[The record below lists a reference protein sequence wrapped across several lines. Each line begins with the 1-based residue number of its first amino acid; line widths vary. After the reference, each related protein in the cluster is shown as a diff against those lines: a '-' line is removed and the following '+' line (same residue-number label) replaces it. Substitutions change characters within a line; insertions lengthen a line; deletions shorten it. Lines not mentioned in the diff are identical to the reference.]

1 MPRYNKADVE
11 QTDVE
16 SRTSYIPGSENDK
29 GYGPAALGS
38 LAAALPVTAVR
49 MTGRSG
55 KLAKVGAAMAP
66 VLAGLAGNAFEN
78 QYRDITGTQ
87 DDDRIFGSDYSK
99 GALIG
104 EAIGF
109 APEIGRG
116 AKRLW
121 DKIPAKIKN
130 SKTAKGAAVASIAAV
145 LYHMLTGGLSNLS
158 ESIYREPKGE

>member
-1 MPRYNKADVE
+1 MPRYNKADIE

-29 GYGPAALGS
+29 GYGPSVIGLLSG
-38 LAAALPVTAVR
+38 ALPVTSDR
-49 MTGRSG
+49 FTGRSG
-55 KLAKVGAAMAP
+55 RLARVGAAAAP
-66 VLAGLAGNAFEN
+66 ILAGLAGNALEN

-130 SKTAKGAAVASIAAV
+130 SKSAWGAAGLASLGV
-145 LYHMLTGGLSNLS
+145 LYYMLNGGLSKLS

>member
-66 VLAGLAGNAFEN
+66 VLAGLAGNALEN

-116 AKRLW
+116 AKMLW

-130 SKTAKGAAVASIAAV
+130 SRSAKGAVGLISLGV
-145 LYHMLTGGLSNLS
+145 LYYMLNGGLSKLS